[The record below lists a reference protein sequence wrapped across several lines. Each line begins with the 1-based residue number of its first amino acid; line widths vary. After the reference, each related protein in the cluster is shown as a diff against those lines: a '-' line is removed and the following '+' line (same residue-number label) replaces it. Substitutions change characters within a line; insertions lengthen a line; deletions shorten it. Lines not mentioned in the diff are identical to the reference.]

1 MLRLLATLWTVAHQ
15 ASLTMGFVR
24 QEYRSGLPVP
34 SPEDCR
40 DPGIKSTSP
49 ALAGGFFTSE
59 LPGKPCKGL
68 ASILS
73 VRLCDPMGCSPRGSF
88 SHGILQAEILEWI
101 AISRNEIK
109 FQKKSKRCP
118 LPDFTGSLRQR
129 LFLASQLS
137 LRFWTC
143 QLVTSLSPWDLLSV
157 SILG

>member
-73 VRLCDPMGCSPRGSF
+73 VRLCDPMGCSPRGS
-88 SHGILQAEILEWI
+88 SICGILQARLLEWV
-101 AISRNEIK
+101 AIPFSRGSSRPRDGTGVSHTAG
-109 FQKKSKRCP
+109 Q
-118 LPDFTGSLRQR
+118 LFTVGATGKAR
-129 LFLASQLS
+129 
-137 LRFWTC
+137 
-143 QLVTSLSPWDLLSV
+143 
-157 SILG
+157 

>member
-1 MLRLLATLWTVAHQ
+1 MRMTYLVHRNKNRIRQNEATEEFVANKRKVKVLEAQ
-15 ASLTMGFVR
+15 SCLT
-24 QEYRSGLPVP
+24 
-34 SPEDCR
+34 
-40 DPGIKSTSP
+40 
-49 ALAGGFFTSE
+49 
-59 LPGKPCKGL
+59 
-68 ASILS
+68 
-73 VRLCDPMGCSPRGSF
+73 LCDPMGCSPRGSF